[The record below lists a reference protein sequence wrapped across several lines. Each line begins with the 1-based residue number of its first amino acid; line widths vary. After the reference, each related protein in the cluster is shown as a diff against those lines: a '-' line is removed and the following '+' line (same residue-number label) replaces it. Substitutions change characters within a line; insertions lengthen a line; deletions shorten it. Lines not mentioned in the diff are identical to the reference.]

1 MLLEFEWMLAR
12 TNRGDPAELADLK
25 SACGGSSHCVLDYWC
40 TSCLLCICMA
50 CSWRQRAREHEEG
63 VTGSDKQVSR
73 RRKDHVARCPSALC
87 FVQMRCFW
95 SNSPVQWTLYRY
107 RLVDNKLVRLR
118 SIFFFKKTTNTIPA
132 MC

>member
-1 MLLEFEWMLAR
+1 MLAR

-63 VTGSDKQVSR
+63 VTGSDKQVCQGGGKTMWPVAR
-73 RRKDHVARCPSALC
+73 RR
-87 FVQMRCFW
+87 FVLFR
-95 SNSPVQWTLYRY
+95 
-107 RLVDNKLVRLR
+107 
-118 SIFFFKKTTNTIPA
+118 
-132 MC
+132 